1 MFPPTDTKSATAVAK
16 AVRAIVAATFP
27 DATLP
32 AADRLFADV
41 EAMSTGH
48 YLDYQAVDLGYHDFE
63 HTLQATLCFA
73 RLFAGRHVARAEPV
87 LSVRHFE
94 LGLAAALLHDTGYL
108 KLRSDRAGTCAKY
121 THVHVLRSCAFAA
134 SYLPAVGFTL
144 RDTEIVTGA
153 IRCTGPISR
162 LARLYF
168 NARADQLLGCML
180 VTADYLGQMAA
191 TDYPD
196 ELELLFGEFLE
207 SDEFFHLPTEHFTF
221 QSARELIEKTPDFW
235 TKFVRPKLEKEF
247 EGVYRFLALPYP
259 DGPNPYVD
267 AIERNIA
274 LVRSRIAAGT
284 IVG

>member
-1 MFPPTDTKSATAVAK
+1 MFPPTDTKSATAVAE

-27 DATLP
+27 GAALP
-32 AADRLFADV
+32 AADHLFADV
-41 EAMSTGH
+41 EAMFTGH

-134 SYLPAVGFTL
+134 SYLPEVGFTL

-196 ELELLFGEFLE
+196 ELDLLFHEFLE

-274 LVRSRIAAGT
+274 LVRTRIAARATAG
-284 IVG
+284 

>member
-1 MFPPTDTKSATAVAK
+1 MLPPIDTKSATAVAE

-27 DATLP
+27 GATLP

-41 EAMSTGH
+41 QAMFTGH

-63 HTLQATLCFA
+63 HTLQATLCFV

-108 KLRSDRAGTCAKY
+108 KLRSDHAGTCAKY
-121 THVHVLRSCAFAA
+121 TRVHVLRSCAFAA

-168 NARADQLLGCML
+168 NARTDQLLGCML

-196 ELELLFGEFLE
+196 ELELLFHEFLE

-221 QSARELIEKTPDFW
+221 RSARELTEKTPDFW

-247 EGVYRFLALPYP
+247 EGVYRFLASPYP

-274 LVRSRIAAGT
+274 LVRTRIAAGT
-284 IVG
+284 LSG

>member
-1 MFPPTDTKSATAVAK
+1 
-16 AVRAIVAATFP
+16 
-27 DATLP
+27 
-32 AADRLFADV
+32 
-41 EAMSTGH
+41 
-48 YLDYQAVDLGYHDFE
+48 
-63 HTLQATLCFA
+63 
-73 RLFAGRHVARAEPV
+73 
-87 LSVRHFE
+87 VRHFE

-134 SYLPAVGFTL
+134 SYLPTVGFTL

-153 IRCTGPISR
+153 VRCTGPVSR

-196 ELELLFGEFLE
+196 ELEMLFHEFRE
-207 SDEFFHLPTEHFTF
+207 SNEYFHLPTEHYAF
-221 QSARELIEKTPDFW
+221 QSARELIERTPDFW
-235 TKFVRPKLEKEF
+235 TVFVRPKLEKEF
-247 EGVYRFLALPYP
+247 EGVYRFLASPYP
-259 DGPNPYVD
+259 GGPNPYVD

-274 LVRSRIAAGT
+274 LVRTRIAAGT
-284 IVG
+284 LPG

>member
-1 MFPPTDTKSATAVAK
+1 MFPPIDTKSATAVAE
-16 AVRAIVAATFP
+16 AVRAIMAAAFP
-27 DATLP
+27 GASLQT
-32 AADRLFADV
+32 ADRLFVDV
-41 EAMSTGH
+41 EAMFTGH

-73 RLFAGRHVARAEPV
+73 RLFAGRHVARAEPL
-87 LSVRHFE
+87 LSVRQFE

-153 IRCTGPISR
+153 IRCTGPVSR

-196 ELELLFGEFLE
+196 ELDLLFHEFFE
-207 SDEFFHLPTEHFTF
+207 SDEFFHLPTECFTF

-235 TKFVRPKLEKEF
+235 TTFIRPRLEKEF
-247 EGVYRFLALPYP
+247 EGVYRFLASPYP

-274 LVRSRIAAGT
+274 LVRTRIPAGT
-284 IVG
+284 RSG

>member
-1 MFPPTDTKSATAVAK
+1 MFPPTDTKSATAVAE

-27 DATLP
+27 GATP
-32 AADRLFADV
+32 PTADRLFADV
-41 EAMSTGH
+41 EAMFTGH

-134 SYLPAVGFTL
+134 SYLPEVGFTL

-196 ELELLFGEFLE
+196 ELDLLFHEFLE

-274 LVRSRIAAGT
+274 LVRTRIAAGT
-284 IVG
+284 LSG

>member
-1 MFPPTDTKSATAVAK
+1 MFPSIDTKSVTAVAE
-16 AVRAIVAATFP
+16 AVRAIMAATFP
-27 DATLP
+27 GVSLQV
-32 AADRLFADV
+32 ADRLFADV
-41 EAMSTGH
+41 EAMFTGRH
-48 YLDYQAVDLGYHDFE
+48 LDYQAVDLGYHDFE
-63 HTLQATLCFA
+63 HSLQATLCFA
-73 RLFAGRHVARAEPV
+73 RLFAGRHAAHAEPV

-121 THVHVLRSCAFAA
+121 TRVHVLRSCAFAA
-134 SYLPAVGFTL
+134 SYLPEVGFTL

-221 QSARELIEKTPDFW
+221 QSDRELIEKTPDFW
-235 TKFVRPKLEKEF
+235 MKFVRPKLEKEF

-274 LVRSRIAAGT
+274 LVRTRIAAGT
-284 IVG
+284 LSG

>member
-1 MFPPTDTKSATAVAK
+1 MLPPIDTKSATAVAE

-27 DATLP
+27 GATP
-32 AADRLFADV
+32 PTADRLFADV
-41 EAMSTGH
+41 EAMFTGH

-134 SYLPAVGFTL
+134 SYLPEVGFTL

-196 ELELLFGEFLE
+196 ELDLLFHEFLE

-274 LVRSRIAAGT
+274 LVRTRIAAGT
-284 IVG
+284 LSG